1 MSPTGP
7 PPTGWRETSRAEMD
21 DLPVI
26 QLRPGPTDAELEA
39 ERDAKH
45 LQEVARWFFPDWA
58 MSGLTAGSVWP

>member
-1 MSPTGP
+1 
-7 PPTGWRETSRAEMD
+7 MD